1 MRGFLL
7 IWSLLWTALMP
18 LILVYLYR
26 RARKDALYA
35 QHLPE
40 RFGRYAQRMQGAVWV
55 HAVSLGELRSAVPL
69 IRGVLDTGE
78 SVVITH
84 FTPAGRRAT
93 LAAFGAE
100 IAAGRVAAVWVPLE
114 LNWCFA
120 GFFRAFRP
128 KLGLVMEIEI
138 WPRMVCAAR
147 AAGVPLYMCNAQYP
161 LDSMTRD
168 AKFPLRPAVMRR
180 FAGAFVKSDL
190 QAQRFA
196 AIGVPN
202 ISVTGELRF
211 DQPIPTPHLAA
222 AAALRPALPAPAL
235 AFASVTAAEET
246 LFIDTA
252 AALRTGPNPPLI
264 IFIPRAPERFDAV
277 AQALAARG
285 LTVQRR
291 STCLDDNLRAR
302 APINADVL
310 LGDSLGEMY
319 FFLALAS
326 RVVVGGGFQPKGS
339 HNIIEPLALGLP
351 VIVGPYIQTIEYPA
365 VEAIAAG
372 VCKQSTAA
380 SLTCDIAKWPSPS
393 ADTISAFL
401 AAHSG
406 ATAKTL
412 AAIAPMLA
420 RH

>member
-1 MRGFLL
+1 L
-7 IWSLLWTALMP
+7 A
-18 LILVYLYR
+18 YLYR
-26 RARKDALYA
+26 RARKDALYG

-40 RFGRYAQRMQGAVWV
+40 RFGRYAQRIQGAVWV
-55 HAVSLGELRSAVPL
+55 HAVSLGEVRSAVPL
-69 IRGVLDTGE
+69 VRGLLDTGE

-93 LAAFGAE
+93 LAAFGPE
-100 IAAGRVAAVWVPLE
+100 IVAGRVAAVWVPFE
-114 LNWCFA
+114 LKWCFA

-138 WPRMVCAAR
+138 WPRMVWAAR

-161 LDSMTRD
+161 LDSMARD

-202 ISVTGELRF
+202 ITVTGELRF
-211 DQPIPTPHLAA
+211 DQPIASQHMAA

-235 AFASVTAAEET
+235 AFASVTEAEES

-291 STCLDDNLRAR
+291 SVCLDDGLRAR
-302 APINADVL
+302 TD
-310 LGDSLGEMY
+310 
-319 FFLALAS
+319 
-326 RVVVGGGFQPKGS
+326 RRRC
-339 HNIIEPLALGLP
+339 
-351 VIVGPYIQTIEYPA
+351 
-365 VEAIAAG
+365 AAG
-372 VCKQSTAA
+372 
-380 SLTCDIAKWPSPS
+380 
-393 ADTISAFL
+393 
-401 AAHSG
+401 
-406 ATAKTL
+406 
-412 AAIAPMLA
+412 
-420 RH
+420 R